1 MTNLVTWRR
10 ERDVLVVTID
20 NPPVNALSPGVLE
33 GIVEGVEAGVA
44 DEEVRAIVVIGGG
57 KTFIAGADIREFP
70 KIMAG
75 ERPMLNL
82 NPLLER
88 IENAAKPVVMALHG
102 AALGG
107 GLEVAMAGHYRVAA
121 SSAQLGQPEVKLGL
135 IPGAGG
141 TQRLPRLVGMETA
154 LRMCV
159 FGNPIGAREAS
170 EAGLVDALID
180 GDLLAGAIA
189 YARTCSAPRRT
200 RDQAVRPAEP
210 EVVEKIRDEARR
222 RMRGHAA
229 PLAALEVV
237 CAADIFD
244 FDEGLAFEARIFQSL
259 LTGPQAKALIHLFFG
274 EREVAK
280 LPFIPKDT
288 RPRAIDRAA
297 IAGAGT
303 MGRGIALC
311 FANAGLPVALTDVS
325 AAALD
330 AAINW
335 IRGYFEHAV
344 QSGRLTSEEAD
355 RRSALIAAAPDI
367 GAFSDVPLVIEAVPE
382 NLELKRAVFAE
393 LDRVTRPGCLL
404 ASNTSTLDIDALAA
418 ATARPAD
425 VLGLHFSS
433 PAHIM
438 RLLEVVR
445 GAATSPEAVATAMEL
460 ARRLRKIAVVAGNCR
475 GFIGNRLFAPYREA
489 AIDCVQRG
497 ASPWAVD
504 EALENFGMAMGPL
517 AAGDLA
523 GLDIAHAIRR
533 EAGSP
538 PTVEDALCEAGRLGQ
553 KNGKGWYSWHNNHRH
568 PDPETEQLV
577 QAWIEKRQIAR
588 RAFTATEIVDRCLT
602 ALRNEG
608 RKVLEEGVALRPVD
622 IDIVYTN
629 GYGYPAWR
637 GGPMFEG

>member
-1 MTNLVTWRR
+1 MSNLVTWRR
-10 ERDVLVVTID
+10 EQDVLVVTID

-33 GIVEGVEAGVA
+33 GIVEGVEAGVG
-44 DEEVRAIVVIGGG
+44 DEEVRAIVVVGAGR
-57 KTFIAGADIREFP
+57 TFIAGADIREFP
-70 KIMAG
+70 KIIAG
-75 ERPMLNL
+75 ERPMLSL

-102 AALGG
+102 TALGG

-141 TQRLPRLVGMETA
+141 TQRLPRLVGVEMA

-159 FGNPIGAREAS
+159 FGNPVGAREAS

-180 GDLLAGAIA
+180 GDLLTGAIA
-189 YARTCSAPRRT
+189 YAGTCAAPRRT
-200 RDQAVRPAEP
+200 RDLPIRSAEP
-210 EVVEKIRDEARR
+210 DVVEKIRDEARR

-244 FDEGLAFEARIFQSL
+244 FDEGLAFEARIFQSM

-274 EREVAK
+274 EREVAR
-280 LPFIPKDT
+280 LPFVPKET
-288 RPRAIDRAA
+288 RPNAIDGAA
-297 IAGAGT
+297 IVGAGT

-311 FANAGLPVALTDVS
+311 FANAGLPVALTDAS
-325 AAALD
+325 AGALEAAM
-330 AAINW
+330 NW
-335 IRGYFEHAV
+335 IRGYYDHAL
-344 QSGRLTSEEAD
+344 QAGRLTSEEAA
-355 RRSALIAAAPDI
+355 RRAALITPVSDLA
-367 GAFSDVPLVIEAVPE
+367 AFSDVPLIIEAVPE
-382 NLELKRAVFAE
+382 DLELKRAVFADLE
-393 LDRVTRPGCLL
+393 RIARPGCLL

-418 ATARPAD
+418 ATARPAG
-425 VLGLHFSS
+425 VLGLHFFS

-445 GAATSPEAVATAMEL
+445 GAATSPEAIATAMEL

-475 GFIGNRLFAPYREA
+475 GFIGNRMFAPYREA
-489 AIDCVQRG
+489 AIQCVQQG

-517 AAGDLA
+517 AVGDLA
-523 GLDIAHAIRR
+523 GLDIGHAIRR
-533 EAGSP
+533 EAGLP
-538 PTVEDALCEAGRLGQ
+538 PTIEDALCEAGRLGQ
-553 KNGKGWYSWHNNHRH
+553 KNGKGWYIWHNNHRH
-568 PDPETEQLV
+568 PDPETEKLV
-577 QAWIEKRQIAR
+577 EAWIEERQIAR
-588 RAFTATEIVDRCLT
+588 REFTPAEIVDRCLT
-602 ALRNEG
+602 ALRAEG